1 MAPKQYRTFRS
12 FYPYYLSE
20 HNNRTCR
27 RLHFIGFVLIVA
39 TLGYVLITQSWLGLL
54 IVPVFGYGF
63 GWIGH
68 AFFEKNVPT
77 TSTYPFYSFCAY
89 WVMVKDI
96 AIGRLK
102 F

>member
-1 MAPKQYRTFRS
+1 MTEKKYRTFES

-20 HNNRTCR
+20 HSNRVCR
-27 RLHFIGFVLIVA
+27 RLHFIGFVLIVG
-39 TLGYVLITQSWLGLL
+39 TLGYALVTQWWLGLL
-54 IVPVFGYGF
+54 MLPVYGYGL

>member
-1 MAPKQYRTFRS
+1 MAPKRYRTFGS

-20 HNNRTCR
+20 HHNPMCR
-27 RLHFIGFVLIVA
+27 RLHFVGSVLIAV
-39 TLGYVLITQSWLGLL
+39 TSVYVLITQSWLGLL
-54 IVPVFGYGF
+54 TLPVFGYGF

>member
-1 MAPKQYRTFRS
+1 MEKKYRTFES

-20 HNNRTCR
+20 HSNRTCR
-27 RLHFIGFVLIVA
+27 RLHFIGSILIVA
-39 TLGYVLITQSWLGLL
+39 AFSYVVLTRFWLGLL
-54 IVPVFGYGF
+54 ALPVIGYGF

-77 TSTYPFYSFCAY
+77 TSTYPVYSFCGY
-89 WVMVKDI
+89 WRMVKDI
-96 AIGRLK
+96 AIGRLR